1 MAEQNLRLRA
11 ALRDLVALS
20 TIPAGWIGIAPRT
33 IAAGLADILAGS
45 LGFDFALVRLL
56 DPAEGVTI
64 DVTSGCATREFSDWL
79 QAQFSNFDEPLRWQT
94 APDVIGFD
102 DRLKSLRGIIVPI
115 GFNAYAGLVAIGC
128 ERSDFPTETD
138 RMLLTVAA
146 NHAATAFRSANL
158 IHERR
163 RAEEEVRK
171 ARDEL
176 EMKVMERT
184 AELQRTMAELTHMNR
199 MATAVFLLASIA
211 HEINQ
216 PLTGIVMQACA
227 ARQWLASREPSME
240 KARDALDQIENNG
253 LRAGEIITSLRGMFK
268 KETQARIPI
277 DINKLIFAVLAI
289 VRHELQK
296 HGVELRTEL
305 DESVPALEGDRV
317 QLQQVVLNLVMN
329 AIEAMQTE
337 ELRMLSIRSCV
348 SKPDF
353 VHVTV
358 EDTGT
363 GIDPSNHDHIFD
375 PLFTT
380 KERGMGI
387 GLSICHSI
395 IESHNGRI
403 WGTRGIDKGSVFQF
417 ELPTGVNQGDQVRP
431 RRASLATRVT

>member
-1 MAEQNLRLRA
+1 MADENLRLRA

-45 LGFDFALVRLL
+45 LGFDFAFVRLL
-56 DPAEGVTI
+56 DPTGGVTI
-64 DVTSGCATREFSDWL
+64 DVTSGCATREFLDWL
-79 QAQFSNFDEPLRWQT
+79 QAQLSTFDESLRKQI
-94 APDVIGFD
+94 APNVVGFD
-102 DRLKSLRGIIVPI
+102 DRLKSLRGFIIPI
-115 GFNAYAGLVAIGC
+115 GFNAYAGLVAVGC

-138 RMLLTVAA
+138 RMLLTVAV

-184 AELQRTMAELTHMNR
+184 AELHRTMAELTHMNR
-199 MATAVFLLASIA
+199 VATAGVLSASIA

-216 PLTGIVMQACA
+216 PLTGIVMAASA
-227 ARQWLASREPSME
+227 ARRWLALREPSIGE
-240 KARDALDQIENNG
+240 ARDLLDQIESAG
-253 LRAGEIITSLRGMFK
+253 HRAGEIIASLRGMFK
-268 KETQARIPI
+268 KETQARNPI
-277 DINKLIFAVLAI
+277 DINKQIFTVLAI

-305 DESVPALEGDRV
+305 DGSLPALEGDRI

-329 AIEAMQTE
+329 AIEAMQSAAP
-337 ELRMLSIRSCV
+337 RILSIRSCV
-348 SKPDF
+348 SKPNF
-353 VHVTV
+353 VQVAV

-363 GIDPSNHDHIFD
+363 GIDPSNHNHIFN
-375 PLFTT
+375 PMFTT

-387 GLSICHSI
+387 GLSICRSI

-403 WGTRGIDKGSVFQF
+403 WVTRGIDKGSIFQF
-417 ELPTGVNQGDQVRP
+417 ELPRNVGQGDQVRQHQ
-431 RRASLATRVT
+431 A